1 MQTQEIQNVKL
12 VLKSE
17 EGIKPLQQYA
27 GTGFLT
33 VNSSGFHFVERQR
46 YKRVKNIRLAKL
58 SEGTFMMYMQKEGD
72 YKIELRLSSDELTV
86 KSATKKVSAL
96 LKEARESGMLL

>member
-17 EGIKPLQQYA
+17 EGIKPLLQYA

-33 VNSSGFHFVERQR
+33 VDSNGFHFVERQR

-86 KSATKKVSAL
+86 KSASKKISAL
-96 LKEARESGMLL
+96 LKEARESGLLL